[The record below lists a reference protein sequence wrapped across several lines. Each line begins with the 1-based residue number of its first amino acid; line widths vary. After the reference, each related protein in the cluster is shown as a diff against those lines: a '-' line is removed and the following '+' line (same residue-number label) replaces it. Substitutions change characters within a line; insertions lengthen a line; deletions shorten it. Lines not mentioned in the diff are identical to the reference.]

1 MHRPG
6 IEPGSTDWKSAIL
19 PFNYRCRDALA
30 GNRTLMSPLATAY
43 STTKLQVRLPFKKV
57 KPNNILFGSTFHKG
71 GISVDGFEPPT

>member
-19 PFNYRCRDALA
+19 PFNYRCVKYALA
-30 GNRTLMSPLATAY
+30 GNRTLISPLATAY

-57 KPNNILFGSTFHKG
+57 KPNNIIIWLHLYERWNLG
-71 GISVDGFEPPT
+71 